1 MVRTMIKS
9 FRELVIWQRSIEFT
23 EEIYKITRILPREE
37 TYGLISQLRRA
48 AVSIPSNIAEGY
60 SRASRNDYLNFL
72 SMAMGSLAEVQTQL
86 LICERIGYISN
97 ETLLPA
103 MGLADEIGKM
113 GHTIIRKLSVSN
125 S

>member
-86 LICERIGYISN
+86 LICERIGYI
-97 ETLLPA
+97 
-103 MGLADEIGKM
+103 K
-113 GHTIIRKLSVSN
+113 
-125 S
+125 